1 MVISVESIQEVCS
14 KILAAVD
21 VSNVSTVT
29 ETIELKT
36 ENDVLYLNVTNK
48 EYYVSVKLA
57 VSSEEKLH
65 ATVNAN
71 LFLKLMSQITTEN
84 VELKVENNSLIII
97 GNGTY
102 KLPLIYVGDTMLE
115 LPSIVIGNITTQFDI
130 NSNILN
136 SINTYN
142 SKELNRTVVTRPV
155 QRLYYID
162 EKGCITFT
170 TGACVNSFTLSSP
183 IKILINN
190 KIVKLF
196 KLFKNEQV
204 HFKLGHDALSEEIVQ
219 TKVKFETDTISI
231 TAIINSDESLVSGVP
246 VEAIR
251 KRANAI
257 YPHQISLN
265 KDKLL
270 QTIGRLMLFTSLS
283 KDPLNKAYSKFTFEK
298 TKVTIFDTFGTNKEE
313 IEYENVEDNAEDFI
327 YEAVLDL
334 NDIKSTL
341 ENCVEKYVMIGF
353 GDGSAITI
361 TRGNIIN
368 VIPEIVV
375 E

>member
-204 HFKLGHDALSEEIVQ
+204 HFKLGYDALSEEIVQ